1 MTDLIIITGS
11 NGGIGRKLTEHYL
24 SEDKRVIGIDI
35 DNQLSH
41 PGYRFIAADLND
53 PTALQ
58 SMDFDAFDPGE
69 YSVLINAAGIREI
82 TPLLELSLEKWQEVM
97 QINLTAPFVLSQ
109 KFCRALLTR
118 GRQGSIV
125 NIASVS
131 GMLGEPARTAY
142 VSSKHGLLGL
152 TKQFA
157 VEFGRSGIRCNAI
170 SPAIT
175 RTPMTEH
182 YFSDEATMQKIN
194 SGLYSTCTGQP
205 ADIAAVVRLLAA
217 QESTFIN
224 GANFVVDGGWTCGK
238 DL

>member
-11 NGGIGRKLTEHYL
+11 NGGIGRELVDYYL
-24 SEDKRVIGIDI
+24 GCQKRVIGIDT
-35 DNQLSH
+35 DNRLEH
-41 PGYRFIAADLND
+41 PDYRFIAVDLND
-53 PTALQ
+53 PAALQ
-58 SMDFDAFDPGE
+58 SMDFNAFDPGD

-82 TPLLELSLEKWQEVM
+82 TPLLELSLETWLEVM
-97 QINLTAPFVLSQ
+97 QVNLTAPFVLSQ
-109 KFCRALLTR
+109 KFCRTLLAS
-118 GRQGSIV
+118 GKQGSIV

-182 YFSDEATMQKIN
+182 YFSDEATLQKIN
-194 SGLYSTCTGQP
+194 SGLYSTRTGQP
-205 ADIAAVVRLLAA
+205 ADIASVVRLLAA
-217 QESTFIN
+217 QDSVFIN